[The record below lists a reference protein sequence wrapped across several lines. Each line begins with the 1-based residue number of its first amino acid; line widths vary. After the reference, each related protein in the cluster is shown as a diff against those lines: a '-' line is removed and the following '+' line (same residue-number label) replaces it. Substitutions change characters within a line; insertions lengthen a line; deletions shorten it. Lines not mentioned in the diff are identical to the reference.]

1 MATSNFELP
10 GRRWGTWIFVLIQVG
25 IILLAVT
32 NESLWIDE
40 FWTAYFAAPDSFGQ
54 IFDLLKNPPGL
65 QTPLHYAYYYF
76 WGLVFQSGE
85 VSLRLANLPLFVI
98 GQLSLFWALRAYPRR
113 FGYLFLAVCA
123 LHPMVWMYAN
133 EARPYIMM
141 YAGAEMILAYIL
153 HMHTISGNGDHVSPM
168 FSGVFVFGCILLLG
182 ASMLG
187 GFWVFAAIAYV
198 AHYHYYHL
206 NWRYLQRGASLLLLC
221 ILLFITTLLSLYYL
235 RSVLHGGGASRLSS
249 TNVSTL
255 LFDAYELMG
264 LSGIGPGRLELRDTG
279 LAALSPYWI
288 WLLPAGAIVLATLVR
303 GLQEAKKLLGTSRLV
318 LAAMFSILPLVIV
331 IFSGFAMHWRVLGR
345 HMIAELPVLN
355 LLFALGL
362 VKLFEKDA
370 GRGWSWRPM
379 IAMTF
384 LLALTYSACSLRFAD
399 RHRKDDY
406 RAAAAVARQGVSEG
420 KRVWWAADALGANYY
435 KLPGEFYF
443 MNELAGV
450 LPTDACVDRSGVQ
463 LISNS
468 SRECLEM
475 LLPPEVVILSKPET
489 FDKKGTITAYLKAR
503 NFVMVQTFP
512 AFTIWRP
519 SGQTKQHNK

>member
-1 MATSNFELP
+1 MATSNFELS
-10 GRRWGTWIFVLIQVG
+10 GRKWGTWIFVLIQVG
-25 IILLAVT
+25 IILLAVR

-65 QTPLHYAYYYF
+65 QTPLHYAYYYI
-76 WGLVFQSGE
+76 WGLFFQSGE

-98 GQLSLFWALRAYPRR
+98 GQLSLFWALRVYPRR
-113 FGYLFLAVCA
+113 FGYLLLAVCA

-153 HMHTISGNGDHVSPM
+153 HMHTIQRNGDHVSPV
-168 FSGVFVFGCILLLG
+168 FSGIFVFGCTLLLG

-221 ILLFITTLLSLYYL
+221 ILLFITILLSLYFL
-235 RSVLHGGGASRLSS
+235 RSVIHGGGASRLSS
-249 TNVSTL
+249 TTVSTL
-255 LFDAYELMG
+255 LFDAYELLG
-264 LSGIGPGRLELRDTG
+264 LSGVGPGRLELRDTG
-279 LAALSPYWI
+279 LAALRAYWI
-288 WLLPAGAIVLATLVR
+288 WLIPVGAIVLATLVR
-303 GLQEAKKLLGTSRLV
+303 GLQEAKKLLGTRRLV
-318 LAAMFSILPLVIV
+318 FVAMFSILPLAIV
-331 IFSGFAMHWRVLGR
+331 IFSGFVMHWRVLGR
-345 HMIAELPVLN
+345 HMIATLPVLN

-362 VKLFEKDA
+362 AKLFEKDA
-370 GRGWSWRPM
+370 GRSWSWRAM
-379 IAMTF
+379 VAIAF

-406 RAAAAVARQGVSEG
+406 QAASAVALQDVSKG
-420 KRVWWAADALGANYY
+420 KRVWWAADALGARYY
-435 KLPGEFYF
+435 GLPGDFAY
-443 MNELAGV
+443 MGELTGV
-450 LPTDACVDRSGVQ
+450 SKPRACIDRSGVQ
-463 LISNS
+463 SIDNAS
-468 SRECLEM
+468 SECLKI
-475 LLPPEVVILSKPET
+475 LLPPDLVILSKPET
-489 FDKKGTITAYLKAR
+489 FDKKGMIAAYLKAK
-503 NFVMVQTFP
+503 NFVKVQSFP

-519 SGQTKQHNK
+519 SAHKARE